1 MEKEVLTE
9 EQKLDRRQKAV
20 LYLRHRLQKGFLT
33 RDQAPKEEEMTAMS
47 EHFTQLE
54 DFHDLEAKI
63 IRETKIHKVLRAI
76 IKLDSIPKDEEF
88 KFKSRS
94 KELLEIWDKTLDSQ
108 IDEAKN
114 AKASAPAEPPATN
127 GDAVAKTEETSKEPS
142 AAPVEAADAG
152 NDVKD
157 EADGDLTMID
167 AKDEK
172 DEKPTE
178 TGATEATET
187 DEAAADEEETSAA

>member
-76 IKLDSIPKDEEF
+76 IKLASIPKDEEF

-94 KELLEIWDKTLDSQ
+94 KELLDIWDKTLDSQ
-108 IDEAKN
+108 TDEARN
-114 AKASAPAEPPATN
+114 AAASAPAEPPATN
-127 GDAVAKTEETSKEPS
+127 GDAAAKTEETSKEPS

-152 NDVKD
+152 DDVKD

-167 AKDEK
+167 AKD
-172 DEKPTE
+172 DKPTETE

-187 DEAAADEEETSAA
+187 DEPAADEEETSAA